1 MPRLNKRFRNRSKMK
16 QIPGTDIEYR
26 FDFDIKYMRSIITAI
41 LARKERAENYF
52 SNLFGDVESELNSIT
67 VYK

>member
-1 MPRLNKRFRNRSKMK
+1 MPRLKKRFRNRSVMK
-16 QIPGTDIEYR
+16 QIPGTNTEYR

-52 SNLFGDVESELNSIT
+52 DSLFGDIESELTSIT
-67 VYK
+67 IYE